1 MAANDN
7 LVCSVAL
14 QFSRS
19 FKEPSPEAVLYG
31 YAKLL
36 LMDESTLINLIP
48 KDKLPEVESARKICS
63 AMGINLSLIKTG
75 LTLLT
80 PYLPKD
86 KESLKKQEDFKKYL
100 AEVTPFTTSEDILKR
115 AIQTVSIP
123 VVDIFAPE
131 NDMQAIFAY
140 QDYLKRKP
148 ADTPAEPLNKRK
160 GAPSGSIK
168 SEAATTSKD
177 NFDDIRAAL
186 GKALDKTAAEKGSEE
201 KPLKTNTEAEKPV
214 ATAPKTEYA
223 VSKETSGSIMDLT
236 NKYKVLNAALLDVVK
251 GQDIAVS
258 KFIRG
263 LFRSELVGA
272 TEERNA
278 PSSYYF
284 FFGPPG
290 TGKTLLAETAAK
302 HIGIPFYRF
311 DMSDY
316 SSADGA
322 QALTGTSNM
331 YKNSTEGELI
341 TFVKRHPKC
350 LILFDEIEKAHPLV
364 LKLFLQILGSGHLNN
379 PSKDEIVDFRDTT
392 IIFTSNVG
400 KELYADRSTNL
411 TALPDSVILSAIL
424 DAKNE
429 YDMPALPPELCSR
442 IASGNM
448 IIFNHLSVR
457 TLAKITTDRFNQVI
471 DNIQS
476 VYGWQTTYADQL
488 PLLFIYHQGNK
499 MDARIANSQSGNFLK
514 DEVLELT
521 RQLENN
527 PDAVKNIKRI
537 NMDIEWDTIDSELK
551 PLFMDNSKTE
561 ILVFGDDKVVST
573 FSFDTD
579 RYKVH
584 TASTVEKAMEL
595 LKQDITA
602 IFVDPLYGESGN
614 NSAILSVADYSSKG
628 VDYFHKIISAN
639 TGLPVYILSVND
651 RLSPIDKNTFVQE
664 GATNVID
671 LNSDRRESFQRLFTE
686 IMSDHYMEKQ
696 NFTFGRQGWV
706 LEYATKQ
713 DITTHPGQV
722 DITFYG
728 FKKKLAPTSA
738 DKDSL
743 LSEADRPTT
752 TFKDIIG
759 ADSAKEELKY
769 FIDYLKN
776 PKKFMSDGVPAPKGV
791 LLYGPPGTGKTM
803 LARAMAGESDVTF
816 LQTNAA
822 EFMNMYVGESE
833 ANVRRLFER
842 ARSYAPAIVFID
854 EIDAIGKQRTGQD
867 NDGSEKVL
875 NALLTEMDG
884 FKVDPKRPV
893 FVLAAT
899 NFGVRNE
906 NKDVAGI
913 DKALIRRF
921 DNTIYVDLPTEEER
935 KKYLVMLVSKV
946 KNSEVSEETLS
957 NIAKRTIGKSPAILK
972 NIFELA
978 RRTAIKAHRPL
989 CDKDLFDALEN
1000 YEFGEKHEDSSP
1012 EYYRSTAI
1020 HETGHAVISYLSGI
1034 KPSYITIESRGNFGG
1049 YMMPDMNGIH
1059 TYSKDFIIGRI
1070 RTSLAGRAAELVFYP
1085 ESQAINSGASGD
1097 LQHATSW
1104 ALDMIGTYG
1113 MTGSLAALPQ
1123 EVMLKSSLASKY
1135 VEEANA
1141 ILAEQMKETIRMI
1154 EENKALVEKIA
1165 DVLVKKNTLTQEEFL
1180 ALVKE

>member
-1 MAANDN
+1 MAINDN

-48 KDKLPEVESARKICS
+48 KDKLPEVASARKICS
-63 AMGINLSLIKTG
+63 AMGINLSLVKTG

-86 KESLKKQEDFKKYL
+86 KESLKKLEDFRNYL
-100 AEVTPFTTSEDILKR
+100 KEVTPFTTSEEILKKV
-115 AIQTVSIP
+115 IQTISIP
-123 VVDIFAPE
+123 VTDIFTPE
-131 NDMQAIFAY
+131 SDMQAIFAY
-140 QDYLKRKP
+140 QDYLKSKP
-148 ADTPAEPLNKRK
+148 ADTPAEPLNKRDNTP
-160 GAPSGSIK
+160 AGSIK
-168 SEAATTSKD
+168 SEGAATSKD
-177 NFDDIRAAL
+177 NLDDIRAAL
-186 GKALDKTAAEKGSEE
+186 GKALKKSDEESVPEE
-201 KPLKTNTEAEKPV
+201 KPLKPTAEAKKPV
-214 ATAPKTEYA
+214 VIAPKAENK
-223 VSKETSGSIMDLT
+223 VSRETSGSIMDLT

-272 TEERNA
+272 TEERNS

-448 IIFNHLSVR
+448 IVFNHLSVR
-457 TLAKITTDRFNQVI
+457 TLAKITTDRFDQVI
-471 DNIQS
+471 GNIQQ
-476 VYGWQTTYADQL
+476 VYGWQTTYPEQL

-499 MDARIANSQSGNFLK
+499 MDARIANAQSGSFIK

-521 RQLENN
+521 RQLENS
-527 PDAVKNIKRI
+527 PEVVGNIKKV
-537 NMDIEWDTIDSELK
+537 NFGIEWDTLDPELK
-551 PLFMDNSKTE
+551 PLFFDNTKTE
-561 ILVFGDDKVVST
+561 ILVFGDSKT
-573 FSFDTD
+573 INAFALDTE

-584 TASTVEKAMEL
+584 TASSVDKAMEL

-602 IFVDPLYGESGN
+602 IFIDPLYGESGN
-614 NSAILSVADYSSKG
+614 NSSILSVADYNAKG
-628 VDYFHKIISAN
+628 VEYFHKILSSN
-639 TGLPVYILSVND
+639 TGLPVYILNIND
-651 RLSPIDKNTFVQE
+651 RLSPIDKNTFIQE
-664 GATNVID
+664 GATGVLD
-671 LNSDRRESFQRLFTE
+671 LAEERAESFQRLFAE

-696 NFTFGRQGWV
+696 NLYFGRQGWV

-713 DITTHPGQV
+713 DITSHPGQV

-728 FKKKLAPTSA
+728 FTKRLAPTSA
-738 DKDSL
+738 DRNSL

-752 TFKDIIG
+752 KFKDIIG
-759 ADSAKEELKY
+759 ADSAKEELRY

-776 PKKFMSDGVPAPKGV
+776 PKKFMSDDVPAPKGV

-867 NDGSEKVL
+867 GDGSEKVL

-906 NKDVAGI
+906 NKNVAGI

-935 KKYLVMLVSKV
+935 KEYLKMLVSKL
-946 KNSEVSEETLS
+946 KTSEVTDETIE

-989 CDKDLFDALEN
+989 SNKDMMDALEN
-1000 YEFGEKHEDSSP
+1000 YEFGEKRENDSP
-1012 EYYRSTAI
+1012 EYYKSTAI
-1020 HETGHAVISYLSGI
+1020 HETGHALVSYLSGV
-1034 KPSYITIESRGNFGG
+1034 KPAYITIESRGNFGG
-1049 YMMPDMNGIH
+1049 YMMPDVNNIH
-1059 TYSKDFIIGRI
+1059 TYTKDFIIGRI
-1070 RTSLAGRAAELVFYP
+1070 RTSLAGRAAETVFYP
-1085 ESQAINSGASGD
+1085 ESEAVNSGASGD

-1113 MTGSLAALPQ
+1113 MTGSLVALPL
-1123 EVMLKSSLASKY
+1123 ELMLKSTLAPRY

-1141 ILAEQMKETIRMI
+1141 ILAEQFKETVRII
-1154 EENKALVEKIA
+1154 EENKDLVEKIA
-1165 DVLVKKNTLTQEEFL
+1165 SALVKKNTLTQEEFL
-1180 ALVKE
+1180 ALVKD